1 MARLDNE
8 PYGLG
13 GSIPTGA
20 SFNLFVNIP
29 LKTKKDSPADDQL
42 KSINFISLP
51 ITLLHLL

>member
-29 LKTKKDSPADDQL
+29 LKTKKDSPVDDQL
-42 KSINFISLP
+42 KFINFISFP

>member
-8 PYGLG
+8 PYGLW

-42 KSINFISLP
+42 KFIYFISFP

>member
-29 LKTKKDSPADDQL
+29 LKKDSQADDQL
-42 KSINFISLP
+42 KLI
-51 ITLLHLL
+51 H

>member
-29 LKTKKDSPADDQL
+29 LKTKQDSPADDQN
-42 KSINFISLP
+42 KFMNFISFP